1 MREAGCRAS
10 ASKLLFLPRSKK
22 QFERHNLKIIFAR
35 VIRDSEKLR
44 RVCGITV
51 RVLEPKDI
59 GEWRYPL
66 FMWFTKTKTKTKRK
80 RKTKTKTKTKVGGSS
95 GHHKQM
101 KMLFC
106 HSAIW

>member
-1 MREAGCRAS
+1 MREGGCRAS

-59 GEWRYPL
+59 GEWRYTSFL
-66 FMWFTKTKTKTKRK
+66 
-80 RKTKTKTKTKVGGSS
+80 
-95 GHHKQM
+95 GHVTARDREKYKEKDKDKNGRTLYFQV
-101 KMLFC
+101 L
-106 HSAIW
+106 S